1 MPLSFYLAK
10 IIFLLA
16 VCCFFTTIFLTA
28 KYTLSFLAAHPKK
41 KLAFSQPTKTLAK
54 KKLHA
59 LDKFL
64 PTKLTN
70 KHAIFMVS
78 FFLTH
83 FLFLTLLFYLFLTP
97 GKKYDIP
104 RDSFTAFL
112 THQLTINDT
121 KHYHALAAFGY
132 LNPRDGQASLVFFPL
147 YPFIIFL
154 LLHLLPNYTLVG
166 TLFNLCCLVLI
177 TKHWYNMVAARFSP
191 TMAAISLGLF
201 FYYPVSFI
209 TLTPQT
215 EALFILL
222 SLLTFK
228 NLQQRQLP
236 QASIWAFLA
245 ALTRPQGFLL
255 TIALISYL
263 YEQQRT
269 NNITK
274 LRIKAVL
281 FSLSPLLVLS
291 IYLALNFYL
300 SNRVNTFLQMQ
311 DQHWHNT
318 FQQPLLTIYQL
329 AHAIFQIDLATATGR
344 WGSALVY
351 FMIACL
357 AISYGCKKKFPL
369 HYLTY
374 PLASLLLTVS
384 ISNPMSAM
392 RFFLVL
398 FPIMIVGAHFFLSH
412 KRTGAIYFYLL
423 MLIQPL
429 FWYLFVF
436 YNGFIIC

>member
-1 MPLSFYLAK
+1 M
-10 IIFLLA
+10 
-16 VCCFFTTIFLTA
+16 
-28 KYTLSFLAAHPKK
+28 
-41 KLAFSQPTKTLAK
+41 
-54 KKLHA
+54 
-59 LDKFL
+59 
-64 PTKLTN
+64 
-70 KHAIFMVS
+70 
-78 FFLTH
+78 
-83 FLFLTLLFYLFLTP
+83 
-97 GKKYDIP
+97 
-104 RDSFTAFL
+104 
-112 THQLTINDT
+112 
-121 KHYHALAAFGY
+121 
-132 LNPRDGQASLVFFPL
+132 
-147 YPFIIFL
+147 
-154 LLHLLPNYTLVG
+154 
-166 TLFNLCCLVLI
+166 
-177 TKHWYNMVAARFSP
+177 
-191 TMAAISLGLF
+191 
-201 FYYPVSFI
+201 
-209 TLTPQT
+209 
-215 EALFILL
+215 
-222 SLLTFK
+222 
-228 NLQQRQLP
+228 QQRQLP

-281 FSLSPLLVLS
+281 FSLSPLLGQS

-329 AHAIFQIDLATATGR
+329 AHTIFQIDLATATGR
-344 WGSALVY
+344 WGSALVH

-398 FPIMIVGAHFFLSH
+398 FPIMIVEAHFFLSH